1 MRERE
6 ETTWTAEWNI
16 LRMSLKIRFPDFDLS
31 SLDWSELDEFYK
43 DHPEE
48 IPIENEF
55 VGYRADGDMVEDFK
69 GNLYLI
75 LCDPGHASD
84 RKQRHE
90 TIRTGWGCKTWKTD
104 CLRRRAAG
112 SYTGIITLCRKL
124 TQKQENEIRVN
135 H

>member
-1 MRERE
+1 MKENERERE

-16 LRMSLKIRFPDFDLS
+16 LRMS

-55 VGYRADGDMVEDFK
+55 VGYRADGDVVEDFK

-75 LCDPGHASD
+75 LCDPGMHP
-84 RKQRHE
+84 
-90 TIRTGWGCKTWKTD
+90 I
-104 CLRRRAAG
+104 G
-112 SYTGIITLCRKL
+112 SSVMRQSELDGAVKL
-124 TQKQENEIRVN
+124 GKRIVYVDELLDHIPESSPYVEN
-135 H
+135 

>member
-1 MRERE
+1 MEHFKDV
-6 ETTWTAEWNI
+6 I
-16 LRMSLKIRFPDFDLS
+16 KIRFPDFDLS

-55 VGYRADGDMVEDFK
+55 VGYRADGDVVEDFK

-75 LCDPGHASD
+75 LCDPGMHPIGSSVMRQSELDGAV
-84 RKQRHE
+84 KL
-90 TIRTGWGCKTWKTD
+90 G
-104 CLRRRAAG
+104 LRRRAAG

>member
-16 LRMSLKIRFPDFDLS
+16 LRMSLKFAFRILIFHPLIGAN
-31 SLDWSELDEFYK
+31 WMNFYK

-55 VGYRADGDMVEDFK
+55 VGYRADGDVVEDFK

-75 LCDPGHASD
+75 LCDPGMHP
-84 RKQRHE
+84 
-90 TIRTGWGCKTWKTD
+90 I
-104 CLRRRAAG
+104 G
-112 SYTGIITLCRKL
+112 SSVMRQSELDGAVKL
-124 TQKQENEIRVN
+124 GKRIVYVDELLDHIPESSPYVEN
-135 H
+135 

>member
-1 MRERE
+1 MEHFKDV
-6 ETTWTAEWNI
+6 I
-16 LRMSLKIRFPDFDLS
+16 KIRFPDFDLV

-55 VGYRADGDMVEDFK
+55 VGYRADGDVVEDFK

-75 LCDPGHASD
+75 LCDPGMHPIGSSVM
-84 RKQRHE
+84 RQS
-90 TIRTGWGCKTWKTD
+90 GWGCKTWKTD